1 MTYVETP
8 IVQREIVVQPQETIV
23 HRELAYPGGLPDP
36 DPLPETETEEH
47 VIEVPTT
54 LFYEKVVEVPKV
66 HTTTL
71 KKQKLAQREVHKR
84 VKEVVVPV
92 TDVVVQEQVKQ
103 VHLYQDVEG
112 EHKHQMIPVDL
123 RREVP
128 KEMVTQRE
136 KRVAVPELQYREKQV
151 PVQATLTHEQLVEV
165 PKVQIEE
172 LIKQVPRPEVQTIQK
187 TVERKV
193 VELKEIQ
200 VPVPQTTVKEV
211 VVEVPQVEQ
220 ATLIKQMPKV
230 RVEM

>member
-1 MTYVETP
+1 MEYSAPSPYTVP
-8 IVQREIVVQPQETIV
+8 GSLP
-23 HRELAYPGGLPDP
+23 HPGGLPDP
-36 DPLPETETEEH
+36 DPMPETATEEH

-66 HTTTL
+66 HTTML

-136 KRVAVPELQYREKQV
+136 KRVAVPELQYREKLV
-151 PVQATLTHEQLVEV
+151 PV
-165 PKVQIEE
+165 
-172 LIKQVPRPEVQTIQK
+172 
-187 TVERKV
+187 
-193 VELKEIQ
+193 
-200 VPVPQTTVKEV
+200 
-211 VVEVPQVEQ
+211 
-220 ATLIKQMPKV
+220 
-230 RVEM
+230 